1 LRKKLESDILDPFI
15 ETNQPDG
22 TLEFIVRSVGVH
34 EIKMQAINPLG
45 AIEASTVITVRPA
58 PEIDNVILRL
68 VLHVQKIILSR
79 LNCFTHILSISNDP
93 IPRQVQIGS
102 YEFKKKTFNFLM
114 PQCDYLTQCDSHC
127 VKPKLFCV
135 R

>member
-1 LRKKLESDILDPFI
+1 MESDILDPFI

-79 LNCFTHILSISNDP
+79 LNCLTHILSISTDP

-102 YEFKKKTFNFLM
+102 YEFKKNI
-114 PQCDYLTQCDSHC
+114 
-127 VKPKLFCV
+127 
-135 R
+135 